1 MTSKGAWRVP
11 HDVGVVFCL
20 CGFCIARK
28 KKSVLGKKT
37 SKRQSGHEEDPRKAP
52 CAAWDRFSFRA
63 DDRCTPG
70 NILKG
75 LNWRWWNMGSNTGSC
90 CQAECGYRQHGPLET
105 QENTLMSK
113 VCPSKAGIQI
123 WAPTPSPRNGAVEAG
138 TLGKHLHQPWC
149 YPLAPVVPQLE
160 FVLWGLPNNA
170 V

>member
-37 SKRQSGHEEDPRKAP
+37 SKRQSGQEEDPRKAP
-52 CAAWDRFSFRA
+52 CAAWDRFSFKV

-75 LNWRWWNMGSNTGSC
+75 LSRRWWNVGSNTGSC
-90 CQAECGYRQHGPLET
+90 RQAECGYRQHGQVKTGYRQEGTQQGTDRSPKKTLWWARFVLPKLGYRSRHPLLPLEMG
-105 QENTLMSK
+105 QWK
-113 VCPSKAGIQI
+113 Q
-123 WAPTPSPRNGAVEAG
+123 AP
-138 TLGKHLHQPWC
+138 
-149 YPLAPVVPQLE
+149 
-160 FVLWGLPNNA
+160 
-170 V
+170 